1 MISLHS
7 ALPEYSAMM
16 AKAKLAPGPI
26 LDVQDDRVAEI
37 LGVPFNCSV
46 WELARRCKSPA
57 SLAEIAALLRVDA
70 ASVRIALDELES
82 IGLIA
87 RLPAGR
93 KTRNATY
100 RATRDE
106 LVVEYGP
113 SDAKD
118 HRKVTAMKKRFQEHS
133 NKIMDAAR
141 LPLNAQRNDEW
152 TFQHLGPARLS
163 PGEMKEFQ
171 SMIRGVRDFL
181 DGVSTRTRITD
192 VTESQDCNTQV
203 AIEVFPIRTPVAPLP
218 RVIFID
224 RAKDGKAVALIRKAR
239 MNSLSRRER
248 EVAHELA
255 RGSLRPE
262 IAKQFGISVNT
273 VATIGKRV
281 YAKLGV
287 KRRAE
292 LSAKLRSTMQ

>member
-1 MISLHS
+1 
-7 ALPEYSAMM
+7 M
-16 AKAKLAPGPI
+16 AKAKAAVGPT
-26 LDVQDDRVAEI
+26 LDVQDARVAEI

-46 WELARRCKSPA
+46 WELARRCKYPA
-57 SLAEIAALLRVDA
+57 SLAELAALMRVDA
-70 ASVRIALDELES
+70 AAVRLALDELES

-87 RLPAGR
+87 RIPAGR
-93 KTRNATY
+93 KNRNATY
-100 RATRDE
+100 RTTRDE
-106 LVVEYGP
+106 IVVEYGP
-113 SDAKD
+113 ADAKD
-118 HRKVTAMKKRFQEHS
+118 HRMVTAMKKRFQEHS

-141 LPLNAQRNDEW
+141 LPLDAQRNDEW
-152 TFQHLGPARLS
+152 TFQHFGSARLT

-192 VTESQDCNTQV
+192 VTESQDCNTQI
-203 AIEVFPIRTPVAPLP
+203 AIEVFPIRTPVAPVP

-224 RAKDGKAVALIRKAR
+224 RAKDGKAVALLRKLR
-239 MNSLSRRER
+239 MNNLSPRER

-255 RGSLRPE
+255 RGKMRPE
-262 IAKQFGISVNT
+262 IAKQFGVSVNT

-292 LSAKLRSTMQ
+292 LSARLRSTMQ

>member
-1 MISLHS
+1 
-7 ALPEYSAMM
+7 M
-16 AKAKLAPGPI
+16 AKAKAAVGPT
-26 LDVQDDRVAEI
+26 LDVQDARVAEI

-57 SLAEIAALLRVDA
+57 SLAELAALMRVDA
-70 ASVRIALDELES
+70 AAVRLALDELES

-87 RLPAGR
+87 RIPAGR
-93 KTRNATY
+93 KNRNATY
-100 RATRDE
+100 RTTRDE

-113 SDAKD
+113 ADAKD
-118 HRKVTAMKKRFQEHS
+118 HRMVTAMKKRFQEHS

-141 LPLNAQRNDEW
+141 LPLDAQRNDEW
-152 TFQHLGPARLS
+152 IFQHFGPARLT

-192 VTESQDCNTQV
+192 VTDSQDCNTQI
-203 AIEVFPIRTPVAPLP
+203 AIEVFPIRTPVAPVP

-224 RAKDGKAVALIRKAR
+224 RAKDGKAVALLRKLR
-239 MNSLSRRER
+239 MNNLSPRER

-255 RGSLRPE
+255 RGKMRPE

-292 LSAKLRSTMQ
+292 LSARLRSNMQ

>member
-1 MISLHS
+1 MHS
-7 ALPEYSAMM
+7 TPTEYAEEMR
-16 AKAKLAPGPI
+16 KAKPLLGPT
-26 LDVQDDRVAEI
+26 LDVRDPRVADI

-46 WELARRCKSPA
+46 WELVRRCKAPA
-57 SLAEIAALLRVDA
+57 SLAEIAALLRVEA
-70 ASVRIALDELES
+70 AAVRLALDNLES
-82 IGLIA
+82 IGLIE

-93 KTRNATY
+93 KKRNATY

-113 SDAKD
+113 SNVNEYRVA
-118 HRKVTAMKKRFQEHS
+118 TALKKRLAEHS
-133 NKIMDAAR
+133 TKIMDAAR
-141 LPLNAQRNDEW
+141 LPLNAERNDEW
-152 TFQHLGPARLS
+152 TFQHFGPARLN

-192 VTESQDCNTQV
+192 VTENQDCNIQV
-203 AIEVFPIRTPVAPLP
+203 AIEVFPIRTPVAPVP
-218 RVIFID
+218 RVMLID
-224 RAKDGKAVALIRKAR
+224 RAKDGNAVALIRR
-239 MNSLSRRER
+239 SRISNLSRRER

-255 RGSLRPE
+255 RGKLRPE
-262 IAKQFGISVNT
+262 IAKQLGISVNT
-273 VATIGKRV
+273 VSTIGKRV

>member
-1 MISLHS
+1 M
-7 ALPEYSAMM
+7 
-16 AKAKLAPGPI
+16 
-26 LDVQDDRVAEI
+26 
-37 LGVPFNCSV
+37 
-46 WELARRCKSPA
+46 
-57 SLAEIAALLRVDA
+57 RVDA
-70 ASVRIALDELES
+70 AAVRLALDELES

-87 RLPAGR
+87 RIPAGR
-93 KTRNATY
+93 KNRNATY
-100 RATRDE
+100 RTTRDE

-113 SDAKD
+113 ADAKD
-118 HRKVTAMKKRFQEHS
+118 HRMVTAMKKRFQEHS

-141 LPLNAQRNDEW
+141 LPLDAQRNDEW
-152 TFQHLGPARLS
+152 TFQHFGSARLS

-192 VTESQDCNTQV
+192 VTESQDCNTQI
-203 AIEVFPIRTPVAPLP
+203 AIEVFPIRTPVAPVP

-224 RAKDGKAVALIRKAR
+224 RAKDGKAVALLRKLR
-239 MNSLSRRER
+239 MNNLSPRER

-255 RGSLRPE
+255 RGKMRPE

-292 LSAKLRSTMQ
+292 LSARLRSNMQ

>member
-1 MISLHS
+1 
-7 ALPEYSAMM
+7 MM
-16 AKAKLAPGPI
+16 AKAKSEPGPI
-26 LDVQDDRVAEI
+26 LDIQDARVAEI
-37 LGVPFNCSV
+37 LGAPFNCSV

-70 ASVRIALDELES
+70 ASVRLALDELES

-93 KTRNATY
+93 KNRNATY
-100 RATRDE
+100 RTTRDE
-106 LVVEYGP
+106 LVIEYGP

-118 HRKVTAMKKRFQEHS
+118 HRIVTAMKKRFQEHS

-152 TFQHLGPARLS
+152 TFQHFGPARLS

-181 DGVSTRTRITD
+181 DGVSTRTKITD
-192 VTESQDCNTQV
+192 VTEIQDCNVQV
-203 AIEVFPIRTPVAPLP
+203 GIEVFPIRVPVAPVP

-224 RAKDGKAVALIRKAR
+224 RAKDGKAVAMIRKSR
-239 MNSLSRRER
+239 MSNLSPRER
-248 EVAHELA
+248 EIADELIS
-255 RGSLRPE
+255 GKTRPE
-262 IAKQFGISVNT
+262 IAKQLGISVNT
-273 VATIGKRV
+273 IATISKRI

-287 KRRAE
+287 RRRAE
-292 LSAKLRSTMQ
+292 LGAKLRGMLR

>member
-1 MISLHS
+1 
-7 ALPEYSAMM
+7 M
-16 AKAKLAPGPI
+16 AKAKAAVGPT
-26 LDVQDDRVAEI
+26 LDVQDARVAEI

-57 SLAEIAALLRVDA
+57 SLAELAALMRVDA
-70 ASVRIALDELES
+70 AAVRLALDELES

-87 RLPAGR
+87 RIPAGR
-93 KTRNATY
+93 KNRNATY
-100 RATRDE
+100 RTTRDE
-106 LVVEYGP
+106 IVVEYGP
-113 SDAKD
+113 ADAKD
-118 HRKVTAMKKRFQEHS
+118 HRMVTAMKKRFQEHS

-141 LPLNAQRNDEW
+141 LPLDAQRNDEW
-152 TFQHLGPARLS
+152 IFQHFGPARLT

-192 VTESQDCNTQV
+192 VTESQDCNTQI
-203 AIEVFPIRTPVAPLP
+203 AIEVFPIRTPVAPVP

-224 RAKDGKAVALIRKAR
+224 RAKDGKAVALLRKLR
-239 MNSLSRRER
+239 MNNLSPRER

-255 RGSLRPE
+255 RGKMRPE
-262 IAKQFGISVNT
+262 IAKQFGVSVNT

-292 LSAKLRSTMQ
+292 LSARLRSTMQ

>member
-1 MISLHS
+1 MTK
-7 ALPEYSAMM
+7 
-16 AKAKLAPGPI
+16 AKAAVGPT

-57 SLAEIAALLRVDA
+57 SLAELAALMRVDA
-70 ASVRIALDELES
+70 AAVRLALDELES

-87 RLPAGR
+87 RIPAGR
-93 KTRNATY
+93 KNRNATY
-100 RATRDE
+100 RTTRDE
-106 LVVEYGP
+106 IVVEYGP
-113 SDAKD
+113 ADAKD
-118 HRKVTAMKKRFQEHS
+118 HRMVTAMKKRFQEHS

-141 LPLNAQRNDEW
+141 LPLDAQRNDEW
-152 TFQHLGPARLS
+152 IFQHFGPARLT

-192 VTESQDCNTQV
+192 VTDSQDCNTQI
-203 AIEVFPIRTPVAPLP
+203 AIEVFPIRTPVAPVP

-224 RAKDGKAVALIRKAR
+224 RAKDGKAVALLRKLR
-239 MNSLSRRER
+239 MNNLSPRER

-255 RGSLRPE
+255 RGKMRPE

-292 LSAKLRSTMQ
+292 LSARLRSTMQ

>member
-1 MISLHS
+1 
-7 ALPEYSAMM
+7 M
-16 AKAKLAPGPI
+16 AKAKAAVGPT
-26 LDVQDDRVAEI
+26 LDVQDARVAEI

-46 WELARRCKSPA
+46 WELARRCKYPA
-57 SLAEIAALLRVDA
+57 SLAELAALMRVDA
-70 ASVRIALDELES
+70 AAVRLALDELES

-87 RLPAGR
+87 RIPAGR
-93 KTRNATY
+93 KNRNATY
-100 RATRDE
+100 RTTRDE
-106 LVVEYGP
+106 IVVEYGP
-113 SDAKD
+113 ADAKD
-118 HRKVTAMKKRFQEHS
+118 HRMVTAMKKRFQEHS

-141 LPLNAQRNDEW
+141 LPLDVQRNDEW
-152 TFQHLGPARLS
+152 TFQHFGPARLS

-192 VTESQDCNTQV
+192 VTESQDCNTQI
-203 AIEVFPIRTPVAPLP
+203 AIEVFPIRTPVAPVP

-224 RAKDGKAVALIRKAR
+224 RAKDGKAVALLRKLR
-239 MNSLSRRER
+239 MNNLSPRER

-255 RGSLRPE
+255 RGKMRPE
-262 IAKQFGISVNT
+262 IAKQFGVSVNT

-292 LSAKLRSTMQ
+292 LSARLRSTMQ

>member
-1 MISLHS
+1 
-7 ALPEYSAMM
+7 MM
-16 AKAKLAPGPI
+16 AKAKSVPGPI
-26 LDVQDDRVAEI
+26 LDIQDARVAEI
-37 LGVPFNCSV
+37 LGAPFNCSV

-70 ASVRIALDELES
+70 ASVRLALDELES

-93 KTRNATY
+93 KNRNATY
-100 RATRDE
+100 RTTRDE
-106 LVVEYGP
+106 LIIEYGP

-118 HRKVTAMKKRFQEHS
+118 HRIVTAMKKRFQEHS

-152 TFQHLGPARLS
+152 TFQHFGPARLS

-181 DGVSTRTRITD
+181 DGVSTRTKITD
-192 VTESQDCNTQV
+192 VTEIQDCNVQV
-203 AIEVFPIRTPVAPLP
+203 GIEVFPIRVPVAPVP

-224 RAKDGKAVALIRKAR
+224 RARDGKAVAMIRKSR
-239 MNSLSRRER
+239 MSNFSPRER
-248 EVAHELA
+248 EIAYELIS
-255 RGSLRPE
+255 GKTRPE
-262 IAKQFGISVNT
+262 IAKQLGISVNT
-273 VATIGKRV
+273 IATISKRI

-287 KRRAE
+287 RRRAE
-292 LSAKLRSTMQ
+292 LGAKLRGMLR

>member
-1 MISLHS
+1 M
-7 ALPEYSAMM
+7 
-16 AKAKLAPGPI
+16 
-26 LDVQDDRVAEI
+26 
-37 LGVPFNCSV
+37 
-46 WELARRCKSPA
+46 
-57 SLAEIAALLRVDA
+57 RVDA
-70 ASVRIALDELES
+70 AAVRLALDELES

-87 RLPAGR
+87 RIPAGR
-93 KTRNATY
+93 KNRNATY
-100 RATRDE
+100 RTTRDE
-106 LVVEYGP
+106 IVVEYGP
-113 SDAKD
+113 ADAKD
-118 HRKVTAMKKRFQEHS
+118 HRMVTAMKKRFQEHS

-141 LPLNAQRNDEW
+141 LPLDAQRNDEW
-152 TFQHLGPARLS
+152 TFQHFGPARLS

-192 VTESQDCNTQV
+192 VTDSQDCNTQI
-203 AIEVFPIRTPVAPLP
+203 AIEVFPIRTPVAPVP

-224 RAKDGKAVALIRKAR
+224 RAKDGKAVALLRKLR
-239 MNSLSRRER
+239 MNNLSPRER

-255 RGSLRPE
+255 RGKMRPE
-262 IAKQFGISVNT
+262 IAKQFGVSVNT

-292 LSAKLRSTMQ
+292 LSARLRSTMQ

>member
-1 MISLHS
+1 
-7 ALPEYSAMM
+7 M
-16 AKAKLAPGPI
+16 AKAKAAVGPT
-26 LDVQDDRVAEI
+26 LDVQDARVAEI

-57 SLAEIAALLRVDA
+57 SLAELAALMRVDA
-70 ASVRIALDELES
+70 AAVRLALDELES

-87 RLPAGR
+87 RIPAGR
-93 KTRNATY
+93 KNRNATY
-100 RATRDE
+100 RTTRDE
-106 LVVEYGP
+106 IVVEYGLA
-113 SDAKD
+113 DAKD
-118 HRKVTAMKKRFQEHS
+118 HRMVTAMKKRFQEHS

-141 LPLNAQRNDEW
+141 LPLDAQRNDEW
-152 TFQHLGPARLS
+152 IFQHFGPARLT

-192 VTESQDCNTQV
+192 VTESQDCNTQI
-203 AIEVFPIRTPVAPLP
+203 AIEVFPIRTPVAPVP

-224 RAKDGKAVALIRKAR
+224 RAKDGKAVALLRKLR
-239 MNSLSRRER
+239 MNNLSPRER

-255 RGSLRPE
+255 RGKMRPE

-292 LSAKLRSTMQ
+292 LSARLRSTMQ

>member
-1 MISLHS
+1 M
-7 ALPEYSAMM
+7 
-16 AKAKLAPGPI
+16 
-26 LDVQDDRVAEI
+26 
-37 LGVPFNCSV
+37 
-46 WELARRCKSPA
+46 
-57 SLAEIAALLRVDA
+57 RVDA
-70 ASVRIALDELES
+70 AAVRLALDELES

-87 RLPAGR
+87 RIPAGR
-93 KTRNATY
+93 KNRNATY
-100 RATRDE
+100 RTTRDE

-113 SDAKD
+113 ADAKD
-118 HRKVTAMKKRFQEHS
+118 HRMVTAMKKRFQEHS

-141 LPLNAQRNDEW
+141 LPLDAQRNDEW
-152 TFQHLGPARLS
+152 TFQHFGPARLS

-192 VTESQDCNTQV
+192 VTDSQDCNTQI
-203 AIEVFPIRTPVAPLP
+203 AIEVFPIRTPVAPVP
-218 RVIFID
+218 MVIFID
-224 RAKDGKAVALIRKAR
+224 RAKDGKAVALLRKLR
-239 MNSLSRRER
+239 MNNLSPRER

-255 RGSLRPE
+255 RGKMRPE

-292 LSAKLRSTMQ
+292 LSARLRSNMQ